1 MLGEVFAETIRAY
14 GARIWFAFGLGAGVA
29 AGISLAAVVDNLL
42 GKLAIFTWMFAALF
56 ALAVRYIEGDTVG
69 EAVRRV
75 GARSPVL
82 LVLGLV
88 VTLPL
93 AVGVFDPLIG
103 LVAAFW
109 LGLVSF
115 AIPVA
120 VVEDAEGGFS
130 SRVAYALRRSY
141 EISKASYLHAVGVV
155 AAFVI
160 VFGLFGNILLDALRS
175 FGDNGYIAAFLIAQG
190 FLVPFLFLGLSV
202 LFFEQRSRA
211 ISSP

>member
-1 MLGEVFAETIRAY
+1 M
-14 GARIWFAFGLGAGVA
+14 
-29 AGISLAAVVDNLL
+29 
-42 GKLAIFTWMFAALF
+42 
-56 ALAVRYIEGDTVG
+56 
-69 EAVRRV
+69 
-75 GARSPVL
+75 
-82 LVLGLV
+82 
-88 VTLPL
+88 
-93 AVGVFDPLIG
+93 
-103 LVAAFW
+103 
-109 LGLVSF
+109 SF
-115 AIPVA
+115 SIPVA
-120 VVEDAEGGFS
+120 VVEDAEGGFA

-190 FLVPFLFLGLSV
+190 FLLPFLFLGLSV